1 MPITSEQIL
10 IALIATAA
18 LALLLTDL
26 WLGERDYRY
35 SKLVQKYECGY
46 SQEQP
51 CEADFDGDGHA
62 THIEIN
68 ARANA
73 PIELPPRFVGSRQEL
88 MRLNIFSQDN
98 TSRTHLAV
106 RTEAHP
112 ARLLIYDGA
121 SRFDEKLTL
130 NVAYAWNGE
139 ELVEST
145 PDAIDRQILAG
156 MAARDDTGT
165 LNKWVIYWLLRWPLR
180 IAYVLLFFVIWLLYR
195 RGRRAETLVPKMA
208 SLKA

>member
-1 MPITSEQIL
+1 MSITSEQIL
-10 IALIATAA
+10 IALIATVA
-18 LALLLTDL
+18 LVLLLTDL

-35 SKLVQKYECGY
+35 SQLVQKYECGY

-73 PIELPPRFVGSRQEL
+73 PIELPPKFVGSRQEL
-88 MRLNIFSQDN
+88 MHLNIFSQDN

-106 RTEAHP
+106 RTEAQP

-121 SRFDEKLTL
+121 SRFDQKLTL
-130 NVAYAWNGE
+130 NLVYAWNGE
-139 ELVEST
+139 ELVVST
-145 PDAIDRQILAG
+145 PDATDRQILAA
-156 MAARDDTGT
+156 MAARDDAGT
-165 LNKWVIYWLLRWPLR
+165 LNQWVIYWLLRWPVR
-180 IAYVLLFFVIWLLYR
+180 IAYGLLFFVIWVLYR
-195 RGRRAETLVPKMA
+195 RGRR
-208 SLKA
+208 

>member
-1 MPITSEQIL
+1 MSITSEQIL
-10 IALIATAA
+10 IALIAPVS

-26 WLGERDYRY
+26 WLAKRDYRY
-35 SKLVQKYECGY
+35 SQLIQKYECGY
-46 SQEQP
+46 LPEQS
-51 CEADFDGDGHA
+51 CQADFDGDGHG

-68 ARANA
+68 ARAYA
-73 PIELPPRFVGSRQEL
+73 PIELPPRFVGNRQEL

-106 RTEAHP
+106 RPEAHP

-121 SRFDEKLTL
+121 SRFDQKLTL
-130 NVAYAWNGE
+130 NLVYAWNGE

-145 PDAIDRQILAG
+145 PDATDRQILSA

-165 LNKWVIYWLLRWPLR
+165 LNQWVIYWLLRWPVR
-180 IAYVLLFFVIWLLYR
+180 IGYALLFILIWVLYR
-195 RGRRAETLVPKMA
+195 SGGRAKTLVRVA
-208 SLKA
+208 SSKA